1 MGMAISHA
9 VASGMGGLRTAGDLV
24 ARVQMTKALKIGEA
38 KKYVAER
45 LKIAVEDLTD
55 PVVMTEVRQELQI
68 GVLTPL
74 PGDARAIEAKLRM
87 AEIMDLK
94 INCVERFKKKIS
106 L

>member
-38 KKYVAER
+38 KRYVAGK
-45 LKIAVEDLTD
+45 LKVAVEDLTD

-74 PGDARAIEAKLRM
+74 PGTPGPSRPSSGWPK
-87 AEIMDLK
+87 
-94 INCVERFKKKIS
+94 S
-106 L
+106 WT